1 MTFFRGGDYRTHLSS
16 KQYLQSVYNTLEEDW
31 EWFRLRQRHDFF
43 ARYSSKWDKDRA
55 KYLEFGGGA
64 VVVDLISAEPHVAE
78 IVHAAHT
85 EDERKEIGLWVN
97 KQEDAHDWAFA
108 FKHVVGELESK
119 EGDEAWKDREAAL
132 RSKIKIISCDILK
145 SILSALLKS
154 PRHSQSS
161 VPAFASRQPVRHSQN
176 TRWQ

>member
-1 MTFFRGGDYRTHLSS
+1 MTFFRRGDYRTHLSS
-16 KQYLQSVYNTLEEDW
+16 KQYLQSFYNTLEDDW

-78 IVHAAHT
+78 IVHAAHI

-108 FKHVVGELESK
+108 FKHVVGELDCK

-132 RSKIKIISCDILK
+132 RSKIKIISCDIFK
-145 SILSALLKS
+145 SILSARALAIHSHQYQPL
-154 PRHSQSS
+154 PRGSL
-161 VPAFASRQPVRHSQN
+161 
-176 TRWQ
+176 